1 MSERSGSAAGLITR
15 GNSSF
20 IYVALNYR
28 LGAFGFSAGPEF
40 ECAGGD
46 SNAGLLDQRAAL
58 EWIQKYIHLFGGDA
72 GQVTV
77 IGESAGGGSIEHQIT
92 VRPTQRTRVPG

>member
-1 MSERSGSAAGLITR
+1 MEIYGGGYVAGDKVSVSERSSTGSSAAGLISR

-58 EWIQKYIHLFGGDA
+58 EWVKKYVNLYICRKAAAL
-72 GQVTV
+72 T
-77 IGESAGGGSIEHQIT
+77 
-92 VRPTQRTRVPG
+92 